1 VLLQGFGER
10 QLQQCTAKWSCP
22 LWPIAAG
29 AGVDSGYQLRLEG
42 VLPAGPQGRPEGDLM
57 VQIEVGPSPVF
68 RRENFDL
75 YVDVSVDMVDACLGT
90 SVE

>member
-1 VLLQGFGER
+1 MLLQGLGRGSFSDAQPSGHV
-10 QLQQCTAKWSCP
+10 LCCP
-22 LWPIAAG
+22 SLAG